1 MLSFTWTVPTA
12 EIASESER
20 LDLQLEAWAHE
31 AMHEAMQSAQDLAR
45 ADHEGI
51 AGWENES
58 GNLERSITGYV
69 AGDPESEVYP
79 YGGSVPLA
87 PFKRGR
93 DSWGLVR
100 DQQYL
105 NDHYQTDPAVSPP
118 VEPEPEKVI
127 GILHKYMQYANYLP
141 STPKVGG
148 RHVTTDTLEEHAED
162 LYRILEDVLDRAF
175 R

>member
-20 LDLQLEAWAHE
+20 LDLQLEAWARE
-31 AMHEAMQSAQDLAR
+31 AMHEAIQYAALAAR
-45 ADHEGI
+45 SDHENL

-105 NDHYQTDPAVSPP
+105 SDHYRADPAVSPP

-141 STPKVGG
+141 STPKVDG
-148 RHVTTDTLEEHAED
+148 RRVTVDALEEHAED
-162 LYRILEDVLDRAF
+162 LFRILESVLGKAF